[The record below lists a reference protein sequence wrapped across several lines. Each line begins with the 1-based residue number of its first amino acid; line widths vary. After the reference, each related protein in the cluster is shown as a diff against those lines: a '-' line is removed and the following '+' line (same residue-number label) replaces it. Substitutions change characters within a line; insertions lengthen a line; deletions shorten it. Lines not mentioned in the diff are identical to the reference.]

1 MVIAIDGPAAS
12 GKGTLSRALAERLG
26 FAHLDTGAL
35 YRAVAYEV
43 MQAGGDP
50 EDEGDAL
57 AGVESLK
64 AKLSNPSIN
73 ILHNSNTGGGKEGN
87 AGSAGGSADVLGN
100 PILKEDHVGGGA
112 SKVAAIPSVRAALL
126 DLQRDFA
133 AHPGEGFEGAVLD
146 GRDIG
151 TVICPQAPVKLFVTA
166 SDEVRAERRTKELQ
180 SKGISVTKAAVLK
193 DMCERDARDAS
204 RTEAPMKP
212 ADDAILIDSSHLDPA
227 EMLDKAL
234 KIVQERLS
242 L

>member
-1 MVIAIDGPAAS
+1 M
-12 GKGTLSRALAERLG
+12 
-26 FAHLDTGAL
+26 
-35 YRAVAYEV
+35 
-43 MQAGGDP
+43 
-50 EDEGDAL
+50 
-57 AGVESLK
+57 
-64 AKLSNPSIN
+64 
-73 ILHNSNTGGGKEGN
+73 
-87 AGSAGGSADVLGN
+87 
-100 PILKEDHVGGGA
+100 GGGA